1 MVRRVRSAGVIH
13 PRHRQEQTAVP
24 NLIPELVRVGLEDA
38 LRSPTGIR
46 RVSTVRLFIDDDKS
60 ITAAAAL
67 SVSPSNSCSLYDD
80 KSITAAAVTDESES
94 NPSRRALSNFDS
106 ASSLLRAAWAVHILM
121 HGRSRSISSP
131 AP

>member
-38 LRSPTGIR
+38 LRSPCGIV
-46 RVSTVRLFIDDDKS
+46 RVPIELLFID
-60 ITAAAAL
+60 
-67 SVSPSNSCSLYDD
+67 DD